1 MSQNLLQSWIATS
14 RHMTEIRLIN
24 EYCEKFPSDIPKYFN
39 NETNKQTKLKITPPL
54 MFQEGYQDN
63 MIPWREKIKMN
74 DSHVL
79 DTAAIMLEKVRIS
92 EELFL
97 SICEVC
103 MI

>member
-1 MSQNLLQSWIATS
+1 MDQNLQSWIATI

-24 EYCEKFPSDIPKYFN
+24 EYCEKFPNDVPKYFN

-54 MFQEGYQDN
+54 MFQENYEDN

-79 DTAAIMLEKVRIS
+79 DTATQMLEKGRIS